1 MTSGAAKLVAAGTA
15 FFAVAFSYAQGPAA
29 ETPRKWVDSFNA
41 YKSQMRPLGAAATRA
56 CEGQLQ
62 RILKAVDDNGACTVD
77 SDCTLVN
84 QEPFG
89 RTIPIRMDSAR
100 ALQANM
106 KQFRDACDNQ
116 LSQAFYNSELVH
128 VPACVQGRCMVKTS
142 VKK

>member
-1 MTSGAAKLVAAGTA
+1 MKLWTVGIAL
-15 FFAVAFSYAQGPAA
+15 FAVAVSYAQGPGA
-29 ETPRKWVDSFNA
+29 EKQRRWVDSFDA
-41 YKSQMRPLGAAATRA
+41 YKSQMRTQGSAATRA

-62 RILKAVDDNGACTVD
+62 RILKAVDDNGTCAVD

-89 RTIPIRMDSAR
+89 RSVPVRMDSAR

-106 KQFRDACDNQ
+106 KQYREACDNQ
-116 LSQAFYNSELVH
+116 SSRVYNRELVH